1 MMLDPDDA
9 VLSGRGRQRGAA
21 VMPEPGFDRGGDIV
35 DHYPVWKRLMW
46 MAWLWV
52 ASVAVL
58 GAIAFAIGSWLMG

>member
-1 MMLDPDDA
+1 
-9 VLSGRGRQRGAA
+9 
-21 VMPEPGFDRGGDIV
+21 MPEPVFDRGGDIV